1 MFVAK
6 ALIILP
12 TIEAEHV
19 CYCITIE
26 ISNWKKKHKADNPT
40 DAIGIF
46 EEFRRD
52 DFDV

>member
-12 TIEAEHV
+12 TIEVEHV
-19 CYCITIE
+19 CYCIAID
-26 ISNWKKKHKADNPT
+26 ISNWKKKHKADSPT
-40 DAIGIF
+40 DAIEIF
-46 EEFRRD
+46 EEFLWD